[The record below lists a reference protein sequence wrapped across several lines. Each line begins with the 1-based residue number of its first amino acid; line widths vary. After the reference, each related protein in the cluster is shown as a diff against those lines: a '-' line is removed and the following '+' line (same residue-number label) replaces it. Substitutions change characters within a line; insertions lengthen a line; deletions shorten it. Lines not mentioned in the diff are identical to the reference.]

1 MKLSSGQKTN
11 KTEHQWNSGKVTKN
25 ASCTEAGT
33 RTYTCTVCGATR
45 IEELPATGHQ
55 TKVTKFAKEASC
67 KAEGYTG
74 DIYCQDCGKLLQEG
88 MAIPELAHAWN
99 AGVITKAATCTE
111 AGVRTFTCAVCG
123 TTRTETVSAT
133 GHGALEIRGRREAS
147 CAAEGYTGD
156 TYCTVCGRKTAT
168 GSSIAMTG
176 HSWNG
181 GAVTKQPT
189 TTETGVRTFTCQK
202 CGATRTE
209 AIAKLEVP
217 RATPGSVVKD
227 KATNGVYRV
236 LQDGLS
242 VQFMKPITKKK
253 ASVKIPERIQVN
265 GISCAVTE
273 IAANA
278 FKGNTSLKSVSV
290 GKNVTIIG
298 TNAFYG
304 CKKLSKVSGGI
315 GIAKISDKAFYN
327 CASLTSITIPGTV
340 RSIGKQAFCKCK
352 KLKNITVRTNT
363 LTSRDIGAKAF
374 SGTYKKPKVKVP
386 AKLMKE
392 YKKLFKSKGMS
403 AKAVYKK

>member
-1 MKLSSGQKTN
+1 M
-11 KTEHQWNSGKVTKN
+11 
-25 ASCTEAGT
+25 
-33 RTYTCTVCGATR
+33 
-45 IEELPATGHQ
+45 
-55 TKVTKFAKEASC
+55 
-67 KAEGYTG
+67 
-74 DIYCQDCGKLLQEG
+74 
-88 MAIPELAHAWN
+88 
-99 AGVITKAATCTE
+99 
-111 AGVRTFTCAVCG
+111 
-123 TTRTETVSAT
+123 
-133 GHGALEIRGRREAS
+133 
-147 CAAEGYTGD
+147 
-156 TYCTVCGRKTAT
+156 
-168 GSSIAMTG
+168 
-176 HSWNG
+176 
-181 GAVTKQPT
+181 
-189 TTETGVRTFTCQK
+189 
-202 CGATRTE
+202 
-209 AIAKLEVP
+209 
-217 RATPGSVVKD
+217 
-227 KATNGVYRV
+227 

-278 FKGNTSLKSVSV
+278 FKSNTSLKSVSI

-304 CKKLSKVSGGI
+304 CKKLSKVSGGT

-327 CASLTSITIPGTV
+327 CVSLTSITIPGSV

-363 LTSRDIGAKAF
+363 LTSIDIGAKAF

-392 YKKLFKSKGMS
+392 YKKLFKAKGMS